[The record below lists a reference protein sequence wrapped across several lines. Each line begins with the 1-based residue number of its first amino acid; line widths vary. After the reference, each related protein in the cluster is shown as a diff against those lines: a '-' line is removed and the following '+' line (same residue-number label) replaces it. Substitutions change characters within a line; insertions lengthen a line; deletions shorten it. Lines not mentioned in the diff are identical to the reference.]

1 MISNKTF
8 QVEIVTPAS
17 TKFEGLVN
25 ELILPGVAG
34 EMGILAGHAPLLAML
49 SPGQLIYETTEG
61 QFPLAVGEGF
71 ATVANNKAV
80 CLVDF
85 ALRPEE
91 IDVAQ
96 ANKEREEALE
106 ALKEEGSGSDA
117 LRLRLQAANAKLR
130 VSGNA

>member
-1 MISNKTF
+1 MISSKTF
-8 QVEIVTPAS
+8 QVEIVTPES
-17 TKFEGLVN
+17 TKFEGEIN
-25 ELILPGVAG
+25 ELIIPGVAG

-61 QFPLAVGEGF
+61 QFPLDVGEGF

-91 IDVAQ
+91 IDIEQ
-96 ANKEREEALE
+96 AKQEREEALE
-106 ALKEEGSGSDA
+106 ALKDQGSGSDA
-117 LRLRLQAANAKLR
+117 LRIRLQAANAKLK